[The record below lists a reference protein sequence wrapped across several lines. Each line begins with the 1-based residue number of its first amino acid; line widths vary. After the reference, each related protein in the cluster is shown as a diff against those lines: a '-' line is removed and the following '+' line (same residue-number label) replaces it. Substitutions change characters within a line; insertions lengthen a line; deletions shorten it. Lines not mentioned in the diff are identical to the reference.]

1 MIFMKKIFLILLLM
15 FTVVACDLEKAERA
29 YDNGEYIKSIR
40 LTLNYFEKNPNKINK
55 IKPEMK
61 NSIMEKFSN
70 IINHY
75 RMKTGS
81 SDLAEKQLGYEG
93 LYKIYAL
100 ADVYPQ
106 SANFTDFTSKYD
118 GDELLNEIQKLMKE
132 RIKKSKLED
141 YGYSK
146 VISELD
152 NIYNGTLYF
161 TKGLTEIKTIS
172 PEKKIK
178 YELISKNLA
187 KSKTDKMLDI
197 ADFNEKNESYRI
209 AQKLNEEA
217 QKIYGSYQQNYRNMY
232 SKVSDLKYKA
242 DYEDAKVYYKSALSK
257 ASYAKTRSDYRNVI
271 SDLQEARKIIPNFEN
286 TSSLISKYS
295 DKAYVKYSIFGC
307 SDTFVEKYL
316 VSQLSGIG
324 ERVSAGK
331 AEVSINCRVT
341 DNYQVSTYP
350 SQVKNIEE
358 YGEVTTTASGDRIR
372 KIFTFQENRTKSIEK
387 MEFSYEVQVSGLINK
402 SYSDRFKLENEI
414 NSLQYTGNV
423 PNSYKE
429 KDNIQKL
436 LGESAMRNKILEKSN
451 LESQLNSIVSA
462 MRGL

>member
-1 MIFMKKIFLILLLM
+1 
-15 FTVVACDLEKAERA
+15 
-29 YDNGEYIKSIR
+29 
-40 LTLNYFEKNPNKINK
+40 
-55 IKPEMK
+55 
-61 NSIMEKFSN
+61 
-70 IINHY
+70 
-75 RMKTGS
+75 
-81 SDLAEKQLGYEG
+81 
-93 LYKIYAL
+93 
-100 ADVYPQ
+100 
-106 SANFTDFTSKYD
+106 
-118 GDELLNEIQKLMKE
+118 
-132 RIKKSKLED
+132 
-141 YGYSK
+141 
-146 VISELD
+146 
-152 NIYNGTLYF
+152 
-161 TKGLTEIKTIS
+161 
-172 PEKKIK
+172 
-178 YELISKNLA
+178 
-187 KSKTDKMLDI
+187 
-197 ADFNEKNESYRI
+197 
-209 AQKLNEEA
+209 
-217 QKIYGSYQQNYRNMY
+217 MY

-242 DYEDAKVYYKSALSK
+242 DYEEAKVYYKSALSK

-271 SDLQEARKIIPNFEN
+271 SDLQEAKKIIPNFEN
-286 TSSLISKYS
+286 TLSLISKYS

-307 SDTFVEKYL
+307 SNTFVEKYL

-451 LESQLNSIVSA
+451 LESQLNNIVST